1 VIKKVI
7 SILVQANFKCIGTDG
22 QAGMKETKFHQHDKM
37 IAKAKPEHRQLSF
50 NHPSLFS
57 RRE

>member
-7 SILVQANFKCIGTDG
+7 SILVQAEFQCIGTDG

-37 IAKAKPEHRQLSF
+37 ITRIEPEHRQLSLI
-50 NHPSLFS
+50 NPSLF
-57 RRE
+57 